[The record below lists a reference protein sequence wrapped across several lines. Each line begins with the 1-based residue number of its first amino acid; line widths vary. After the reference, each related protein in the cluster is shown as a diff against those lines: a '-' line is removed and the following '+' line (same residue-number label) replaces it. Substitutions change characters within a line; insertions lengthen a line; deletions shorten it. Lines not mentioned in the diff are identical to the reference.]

1 MTVRLLIA
9 DDHAVVREGLRL
21 ILTAQ
26 RDFEVVGEA
35 ATGREAV
42 ELAQRLKPDVVLM
55 DISMPELSGL
65 DATLALATDDGP
77 PRIIVLSMHASSEY
91 VFEAF
96 RAGARGYLVKE
107 SAGREVVEAIR
118 EVCRGRRYVSP
129 RIAGGVIE
137 DYVRARADAGAKSPL
152 ERLSARELHM
162 HTDYSPRERQVLQLV
177 VEGRSSAEIGRL
189 INLSPKTVETYR
201 SRLMRKLGVENLA
214 HLVRFAIEHSLTK
227 PE

>member
-26 RDFEVVGEA
+26 RDFEVVGEE

-152 ERLSARELHM
+152 ERLSARE
-162 HTDYSPRERQVLQLV
+162 RQVLQLV

>member
-42 ELAQRLKPDVVLM
+42 ELAQRLKPDGVLM

-152 ERLSARELHM
+152 ERLSARE
-162 HTDYSPRERQVLQLV
+162 RQVLQLV

>member
-1 MTVRLLIA
+1 LKCRGEMMTVRLLIA

-152 ERLSARELHM
+152 ERLSARE
-162 HTDYSPRERQVLQLV
+162 RQVLQLV

>member
-152 ERLSARELHM
+152 ERLSARE
-162 HTDYSPRERQVLQLV
+162 RQVLQLV

-214 HLVRFAIEHSLTK
+214 HLVRFAIEHNLTK

>member
-1 MTVRLLIA
+1 MMTVRLLIA

-152 ERLSARELHM
+152 ERLSARE
-162 HTDYSPRERQVLQLV
+162 RQVLQLV

>member
-65 DATLALATDDGP
+65 DAT
-77 PRIIVLSMHASSEY
+77 
-91 VFEAF
+91 
-96 RAGARGYLVKE
+96 
-107 SAGREVVEAIR
+107 
-118 EVCRGRRYVSP
+118 
-129 RIAGGVIE
+129 
-137 DYVRARADAGAKSPL
+137 
-152 ERLSARELHM
+152 
-162 HTDYSPRERQVLQLV
+162 
-177 VEGRSSAEIGRL
+177 
-189 INLSPKTVETYR
+189 
-201 SRLMRKLGVENLA
+201 
-214 HLVRFAIEHSLTK
+214 
-227 PE
+227 

>member
-1 MTVRLLIA
+1 
-9 DDHAVVREGLRL
+9 VREGLRL

-152 ERLSARELHM
+152 ERLSARE
-162 HTDYSPRERQVLQLV
+162 RQVLQLV

>member
-1 MTVRLLIA
+1 MMTVRLLIA

-21 ILTAQ
+21 ILSAQ
-26 RDFEVVGEA
+26 PDFEVVGEA

-42 ELAQRLKPDVVLM
+42 ALAQRLKPDVVLM
-55 DISMPELSGL
+55 DISMPELNGL

-118 EVCRGRRYVSP
+118 EVWHGRRYVSP
-129 RIAGGVIE
+129 RIASEVIE
-137 DYVRARADAGAKSPL
+137 DYIHARADAGVKSPL
-152 ERLSARELHM
+152 ERLS
-162 HTDYSPRERQVLQLV
+162 SRERQVLQYV
-177 VEGRSSAEIGRL
+177 VDGRSSAEIGRL
-189 INLSPKTVETYR
+189 LNLSPKTVETYR
-201 SRLMRKLGVENLA
+201 SRLMRKLGVENVA
-214 HLVRFAIEHSLTK
+214 HLVRFAIEHGVTK

>member
-1 MTVRLLIA
+1 MKCRGEMMTVRLLIA

-152 ERLSARELHM
+152 ERLSARE
-162 HTDYSPRERQVLQLV
+162 RQVLQLV

>member
-26 RDFEVVGEA
+26 LDFEVVGEA

-118 EVCRGRRYVSP
+118 EVWHGRRYVSP
-129 RIAGGVIE
+129 LIASAVIE
-137 DYVRARADAGAKSPL
+137 DYVRARADAGVKSPL
-152 ERLSARELHM
+152 ERLS
-162 HTDYSPRERQVLQLV
+162 SRERQVLQHV
-177 VEGRSSAEIGRL
+177 VDGRSSAEIGRL

-201 SRLMRKLGVENLA
+201 SRLMHKLGVENLA
-214 HLVRFAIEHSLTK
+214 HLVKFAIEHGLTT

>member
-1 MTVRLLIA
+1 MKCRGEMMTVRLLIA

-26 RDFEVVGEA
+26 RDFEVVGEE

-152 ERLSARELHM
+152 ERLSARE
-162 HTDYSPRERQVLQLV
+162 RQVLQLV

>member
-1 MTVRLLIA
+1 MKCRGEMMTVRLLIA

-107 SAGREVVEAIR
+107 AAGREVGEAIR
-118 EVCRGRRYVSP
+118 EVCRVRRYVSP

-152 ERLSARELHM
+152 ERLSA
-162 HTDYSPRERQVLQLV
+162 RERQVLQLV

>member
-1 MTVRLLIA
+1 
-9 DDHAVVREGLRL
+9 
-21 ILTAQ
+21 
-26 RDFEVVGEA
+26 
-35 ATGREAV
+35 
-42 ELAQRLKPDVVLM
+42 
-55 DISMPELSGL
+55 
-65 DATLALATDDGP
+65 
-77 PRIIVLSMHASSEY
+77 MHASSEY

-152 ERLSARELHM
+152 ERLSARE
-162 HTDYSPRERQVLQLV
+162 RQVLQLV

>member
-1 MTVRLLIA
+1 LKCRGEMMTVRLLIA

-129 RIAGGVIE
+129 RLAGGVIE

-152 ERLSARELHM
+152 ERLSA
-162 HTDYSPRERQVLQLV
+162 RERQVLQLV

>member
-1 MTVRLLIA
+1 MMTVRLLIA

-77 PRIIVLSMHASSEY
+77 PHIIMLSMHASSEY

-152 ERLSARELHM
+152 ERLSARE
-162 HTDYSPRERQVLQLV
+162 RQVLQLV